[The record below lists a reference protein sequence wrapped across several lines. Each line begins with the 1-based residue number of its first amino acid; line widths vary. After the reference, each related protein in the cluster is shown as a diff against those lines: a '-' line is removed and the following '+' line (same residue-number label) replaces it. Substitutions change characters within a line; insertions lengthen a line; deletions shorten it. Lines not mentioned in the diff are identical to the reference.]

1 MIAEYFIYRRKGDKE
16 PFISLREMPQYGLRP
31 KQKFTGKNLK

>member
-16 PFISLREMPQYGLRP
+16 PFISLGVKAETEVYRE
-31 KQKFTGKNLK
+31 KT

>member
-16 PFISLREMPQYGLRP
+16 PFISLGEMPAIRVKAETEVYRE
-31 KQKFTGKNLK
+31 KT